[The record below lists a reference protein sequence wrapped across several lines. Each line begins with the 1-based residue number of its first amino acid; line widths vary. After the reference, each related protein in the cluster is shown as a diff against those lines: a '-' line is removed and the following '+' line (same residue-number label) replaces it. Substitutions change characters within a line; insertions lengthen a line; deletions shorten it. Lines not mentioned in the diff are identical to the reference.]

1 MSSLKSGQ
9 EPVERKRL
17 WVDMRSLQTML
28 RAYVSTMEEEE
39 KRKRKGKHERIM
51 NEWDE
56 LQEEERLFRQ
66 YKKHKLRWAR
76 GTGVRRSEEEYE
88 KRLLEDD
95 DGSEEE
101 DTLEKAWKDH
111 QMMRN
116 SRKMRR
122 AKGGKNKIFN
132 K

>member
-1 MSSLKSGQ
+1 MVAREARLK
-9 EPVERKRL
+9 K
-17 WVDMRSLQTML
+17 L
-28 RAYVSTMEEEE
+28 RRTLYTRVTRGKEEE
-39 KRKRKGKHERIM
+39 
-51 NEWDE
+51 
-56 LQEEERLFRQ
+56 
-66 YKKHKLRWAR
+66 
-76 GTGVRRSEEEYE
+76 E

>member
-1 MSSLKSGQ
+1 
-9 EPVERKRL
+9 
-17 WVDMRSLQTML
+17 ML
-28 RAYVSTMEEEE
+28 RDVYTA
-39 KRKRKGKHERIM
+39 
-51 NEWDE
+51 
-56 LQEEERLFRQ
+56 
-66 YKKHKLRWAR
+66 
-76 GTGVRRSEEEYE
+76 GTL
-88 KRLLEDD
+88 K
-95 DGSEEE
+95 